1 MRILNCVVVVL
12 AACLLAAAQGDS
24 DSLADAARSAHAP
37 AAKSKKVITDESL
50 NFDRGPLPDM
60 NIDGVD
66 NSDDIVK
73 AISKYKQDHTP
84 EETEQAVRGWY
95 DRYDM
100 MFQKALDENN
110 AIHSRSQDRLNHP
123 PTLVYGGEEE
133 VPYRRLDEIRRD
145 QQLSDLQNQR
155 KVQRNGLLEARIQ
168 QTFQKVRTGIGAFG
182 LHYDWMKI
190 RFGNGNG
197 SW

>member
-1 MRILNCVVVVL
+1 MRILNVIVVIL
-12 AACLLAAAQGDS
+12 AAGLSVAAQDDAG
-24 DSLADAARSAHAP
+24 SLADAARKAQATTT
-37 AAKSKKVITDESL
+37 KSRKVITDENL
-50 NFDRGPLPDM
+50 NFDHGPLPDM

-73 AISKYKQDHTP
+73 AISKFKQEHSA
-84 EETEQAVRGWY
+84 EETEQVVRGWY

-100 MFQKALDENN
+100 MFQKAFDENN
-110 AIHSRSQDRLNHP
+110 AIKSRAQDRVAHP
-123 PTLVYGGEEE
+123 PSLIYRDDES
-133 VPYRRLDEIRRD
+133 YRRIDEIRRD
-145 QQLSDLQNQR
+145 QVLSDLQNQR
-155 KVQRNGLLEARIQ
+155 KVQKNGLLEARIQ

-182 LHYDWMKI
+182 LHYDWLKI